1 MAKTDDERRR
11 EEQRD
16 DLPSPAEDPDTSLI
30 GSTDDRSSEN
40 RRKGLQKDEE
50 NTSNGESDQ

>member
-30 GSTDDRSSEN
+30 GSTDDRSAEN

-50 NTSNGESDQ
+50 NTSNGESDR